1 MRYEKI
7 KKSNVCLNKKYFN
20 FMMFLLFLKLELSLI
35 LYRIFLKFQIQK
47 IKIYSSF
54 LTPLLNLLFIQK
66 PQKEAKDI
74 FHPENSQIS
83 ES

>member
-1 MRYEKI
+1 M
-7 KKSNVCLNKKYFN
+7 V
-20 FMMFLLFLKLELSLI
+20 FLLFLKLELSLI

-66 PQKEAKDI
+66 NTKG
-74 FHPENSQIS
+74 S
-83 ES
+83 